1 MTDNK
6 KISKNNKSNKVSISN
21 VNIVKDKNDIRINTT
36 TEEEFD
42 NLIKIF
48 GSNNKELSIRF
59 VETLIESIG
68 GNIEEKYIKSALAFM
83 EEMKPQDSMESMLL
97 IQSYATHMMACQ
109 ELHSSNSSNIT
120 IQMKTERINRITKL
134 TRTFMS
140 QIEAL
145 KKYRSNNAKIGN
157 INVNDGG
164 QAVINS
170 NIKK

>member
-1 MTDNK
+1 MTNNK
-6 KISKNNKSNKVSISN
+6 KISKNTKSYKPSISN
-21 VNIVKDKNDIRINTT
+21 ANIVKKENSISINATT
-36 TEEEFD
+36 QEEFD